1 MHETYSNVAED
12 LDEQL
17 LLLHNKLITD
27 LIYTILFIITTALNI
42 NSDYYYCYSNHTN
55 IT

>member
-1 MHETYSNVAED
+1 MHEAYLNVAED

-27 LIYTILFIITTALNI
+27 LIYTILLIITTALNVS
-42 NSDYYYCYSNHTN
+42 SDYYYCYSYHTN